1 MALID
6 AKQVEQGSTVRAD
19 VCIVGGGPA
28 GIALALSLV
37 GSRLSVV
44 LLESGGT
51 TQDPDSKDLNVG
63 VNAGLPY
70 YDLDETR
77 HRGLGGG
84 SQRWAGWCRP
94 LDRSDF
100 EPRDSL
106 AATGWPITYDDLLPF
121 YDEAAILCEIEP
133 ISEDRPTSHLP
144 AIYREPFVGG
154 DVHVA
159 TWQGSPPTKFG
170 TVYRDDLER
179 ATNVTV
185 YTHATAIEV
194 LTNDLGTAT
203 SGVRVVSPS
212 GSEFSVAA
220 PTVALC
226 AGAIETARLLL
237 ASRSVHT
244 NGIGNEYDLV
254 GRNFMEHPHVVTA
267 RLSLIPSE
275 VSGRPFVDGIDLG
288 VRGVRDRLAI
298 QRPSGSSKAA
308 YVITPERRSKEGS
321 LNFSTHLQTVSKI
334 NRGDSKTYQAF
345 KLVVNNLRSPSQLAS
360 QVRSR
365 SLPEGT
371 TRQIGYLVRGLPE
384 LAQVVW
390 EEALKR
396 PNELALYTQC
406 EQEPNPESR
415 VMLEGRDV
423 DASGLPRVELRWKLS
438 RLDKES
444 VMVSHEILQEHFL
457 ETGLGVLIPEP
468 AFRDDSDDWG
478 PNLRGGHHHMG
489 TARMATDP
497 RHGVVDAD
505 CRVHSVH
512 GLFVGDSAVF
522 PVSGYANPLLTTVAI
537 ARRLGAH
544 LRASLAN

>member
-6 AKQVEQGSTVRAD
+6 ANQVEHGSTVHAD

-28 GIALALSLV
+28 GIALALSLAD
-37 GSRLSVV
+37 SRLSVV

-51 TQDPDSKDLNVG
+51 TQDPESKDLNVG
-63 VNAGLPY
+63 VNTGLPY

-84 SQRWAGWCRP
+84 SQRWAGWCRA

-100 EPRDSL
+100 ESRD
-106 AATGWPITYDDLLPF
+106 AVATTGWPITYDDLLPF
-121 YDEAAILCEIEP
+121 YDEAAILCEIDP
-133 ISEDRPTSHLP
+133 VSEDRPTSHLP

-154 DVHVA
+154 DVQVA

-170 TVYRDDLER
+170 TVYRDDLEQ
-179 ATNVTV
+179 AANVTV

-194 LTNDLGTAT
+194 LTNDLGTDT
-203 SGVRVVSPS
+203 SGVRVKS
-212 GSEFSVAA
+212 GSGEFSVAA
-220 PTVALC
+220 STVALC

-244 NGIGNEYDLV
+244 NGIGNQNDLV
-254 GRNFMEHPHVVTA
+254 GRTFMEHPHVVTA
-267 RLSLIPSE
+267 RLLLIPSD
-275 VSGRPFVDGIDLG
+275 VSGRPFVDGIDMG
-288 VRGVRDRLAI
+288 IRGVRDRLAI

-334 NRGDSKTYQAF
+334 NRGDSRTYQAF

-396 PNELALYTQC
+396 PTELALYTQC

-415 VMLEGRDV
+415 VMLDARNV
-423 DASGLPRVELRWKLS
+423 DALGLPRVQLRWKLS

-444 VMVSHEILQEHFL
+444 VMVSHEVLQQHFL

-468 AFRDDSDDWG
+468 AFLDDGDDWG

-489 TARMATDP
+489 TARMATDS
-497 RHGVVDAD
+497 RHGVVDPD

-512 GLFVGDSAVF
+512 GLYVGDSAVF

-544 LRASLAN
+544 LRARLAS

>member
-6 AKQVEQGSTVRAD
+6 AKQIEQASTVRAD

-28 GIALALSLV
+28 GIALALSLA
-37 GSRLSVV
+37 GSRMSVV

-51 TQDPDSKDLNVG
+51 IQDPESKDLNVG
-63 VNAGLPY
+63 VNTGLAY

-100 EPRDSL
+100 EHRDGL
-106 AATGWPITYDDLLPF
+106 ATTGWPITYDDLLPF
-121 YDEAAILCEIEP
+121 YDEAATLCEIDP

-154 DVHVA
+154 DVQVA

-179 ATNVTV
+179 SANVTV
-185 YTHATAIEV
+185 YTHATAVEV
-194 LTNDLGTAT
+194 LTNDLGTEA

-212 GSEFSVAA
+212 GSEFLVAA

-267 RLSLIPSE
+267 RLSVIPSD

-288 VRGVRDRLAI
+288 LRGVRDRLAI

-371 TRQIGYLVRGLPE
+371 TRQLGYLARGLPE

-396 PNELALYTQC
+396 PSELALYTQC
-406 EQEPNPESR
+406 EQAPNPESR
-415 VMLEGRDV
+415 VMLADRDV
-423 DASGLPRVELRWKLS
+423 DASGLPRVQLRWRLS

-444 VMVSHEILQEHFL
+444 VMVSHEVLQQHFL

-468 AFRDDSDDWG
+468 AFQDDSDDWG

-489 TARMATDP
+489 TARMASDP
-497 RHGVVDAD
+497 RHGVVDPD

-512 GLFVGDSAVF
+512 GLYVGDSAVF

-544 LRASLAN
+544 LRATLAS